1 MWTFTASVAGREVP
15 RAASVR
21 AVIMPDVGLP
31 VILGF
36 PASLLPYASSGD
48 FTVALAIRRLHSV
61 NRHDGPVSVPRP
73 R

>member
-1 MWTFTASVAGREVP
+1 MASVAGREVP

-21 AVIMPDVGLP
+21 AVIMPDAGLP

-48 FTVALAIRRLHSV
+48 FTVAALAIRRLHPV